1 MTPLADQIRRLRRRR
16 GWSTRVLAKVAGM
29 SQPRIVDLEQ
39 GHNVNPKLDM
49 LARIAAALGAELTV
63 RIVQRRT

>member
-29 SQPRIVDLEQ
+29 SQPRIVELEQ
-39 GHNVNPKLDM
+39 GRNVNPKLAT

>member
-1 MTPLADQIRRLRRRR
+1 VTPLADQIRRLRRRR

-29 SQPRIVDLEQ
+29 SQPRIVELEQ
-39 GHNVNPKLDM
+39 GRNVNPKLDT

-63 RIVQRRT
+63 RIVERRT